1 MASLN
6 GIFDAVSYTS
16 PKVSTFNGNHDIKT
30 SCKIGEVFPLDVVPV
45 YPRDSFKMKYNLQA
59 KFSPLVAPAFQRMS
73 LKQWSFYVKNSDLWD
88 DFNEFVTGVNPK
100 LGKTAYDVDSSITPS
115 HPYFPMNKGLM
126 CGSSYIGVK
135 LNLSNIPI
143 ENALTFTKTDDGT
156 FIQTINVDIFKQ
168 ILETIK
174 ADPKA
179 AFSYE
184 YYDGSELNTIYP
196 FYNGFLKNSEY
207 RDSHCSSLT
216 ADLIFDS
223 SKNSIGS
230 ISYGCFVGTAPLS
243 RESNISSN
251 SYKVVS
257 PLNWYNCIRSKGFK
271 PLFSP
276 GSLFDYLGF
285 PCQSDLSYY
294 VHTDEFKLALRD
306 YFKDVD
312 FDSPICQFI
321 ETYLVGRNGEQPT
334 FSKKLFK
341 YCDVLLS
348 PYDNSKRLSY
358 SDQYTPIL
366 FPHPCPSVNEESG
379 DISFWDLADME
390 VPSEGDFA
398 LTCQNSL
405 SNIIVSYLVWM
416 AYRRVNTTMVFDC
429 PCFAVLPMSAISV
442 CSDEHVD
449 SLRIRGYF
457 KIWND
462 YFREPNLT
470 AEIPIPYDQGGNDF
484 WNFYRSVF
492 NYLDRSSDF
501 FSMLDWKRRYIYK
514 QFLPYFHMIPDD
526 VKPSLTSDYYM
537 INYFKLLCLWDLL
550 LTPFKHLRNRDYL
563 TGCLPN
569 TSVVD
574 VVAPIMDSSFGIQS
588 KDSSNSPYTNQGY
601 NYNTVDGYILD
612 SSKISPKPVSEVD
625 SAVGWLDIENLRITQ
640 KLKQYFT
647 SLRHTMAGIKDYIKV
662 FFDVDIDDASLHR
675 SVFLG
680 GNQQFVNVSELV
692 SNTETDSKP
701 QGSLAGRATSYGES
715 GYVNEFIKE
724 HGFIITLECLSP
736 IVSNVGGLTR
746 QLIRDT
752 RFDYFNPMF
761 AELGD
766 MSVLKKEV
774 TCMPFIG
781 NSLEC
786 STSAREFFDSTFG
799 YTQRY
804 MDLKF
809 IESKVHGDFLG
820 SLADWHLDLIQKPFN
835 KGDSELS
842 QSFLEERSDDR
853 IFSEVFDDASN
864 VYIWCECD
872 CVFQRALPAVIREVI
887 A

>member
-100 LGKTAYDVDSSITPS
+100 LGKTAYDVDPSLTPS
-115 HPYFPMNKGLM
+115 HPYFPLEKGLVF
-126 CGSSYIGVK
+126 GASHIGVK
-135 LNLSNIPI
+135 LNLNNVPFEKI
-143 ENALTFTKTDDGT
+143 LTFTKTDDGT
-156 FIQTINVDIFKQ
+156 EIQTINVDVFKQ
-168 ILETIK
+168 VLETIK
-174 ADPKA
+174 ADSKS

-184 YYDGSELNTIYP
+184 YFDGSELNTIYP
-196 FYNGFLKNSEY
+196 FYTRITKNSESRY
-207 RDSHCSSLT
+207 THSSCLT
-216 ADLIFDS
+216 AEAIFDS
-223 SKNSIGS
+223 QKRTIHS
-230 ISYGCFVGTAPLS
+230 ISYGCFHGTAPLNS
-243 RESNISSN
+243 GSSVSSD
-251 SYKVVS
+251 SYRVVS

-276 GSLFDYLGF
+276 GSLFDYLGY
-285 PCQSDLSYY
+285 PCQGDLSSF
-294 VHTDEFKLALRD
+294 VRSDEFKLMLRD
-306 YFKDVD
+306 YCKDNPGP
-312 FDSPICQFI
+312 STEFI
-321 ETYLVGRNGEQPT
+321 ESYIVGRHGELPT
-334 FSKKLFK
+334 FSDKLSHF
-341 YCDVLLS
+341 CDVYLS
-348 PYDNSKRLSY
+348 PYDSSKFLSI
-358 SDQYTPIL
+358 SDQYTPIC
-366 FPHPCPSVNEESG
+366 FPTPQPVVDEESSN
-379 DISFWDLADME
+379 ISFWDVLDME
-390 VPSEGDFA
+390 VPSSGDFA
-398 LTCQNSL
+398 LLCQNSL
-405 SNIIVSYLVWM
+405 LNIIVSYLVWM
-416 AYRRVNTTMVFDC
+416 AYRRVNTTMVSDC
-429 PCFAVLPMSAISV
+429 PCFAVLPLYSISS
-442 CSDEHVD
+442 CSEDHVD
-449 SLRIRGYF
+449 SLRLRGYF

-470 AEIPIPYDQGGNDF
+470 AEIPVPYDQGGNDF
-484 WNFYRSVF
+484 WNFHRSVF
-492 NYLDRSSDF
+492 NYLDRTSDF
-501 FSMLDWKRRYIYK
+501 FSILDWRRRYIYK
-514 QFLPYFHMIPDD
+514 QFFPYFHLTYDD
-526 VKPSLTSDYYM
+526 LNPSVQDYSM
-537 INYFKLLCLWDLL
+537 INYFKLLCFWDLL
-550 LTPFKHLRNRDYL
+550 SVPFKHLRNRDYL

-574 VVAPIMDSSFGIQS
+574 VVAPIMDSSRGIQTS
-588 KDSSNSPYTNQGY
+588 NSNSPYTNQGY
-601 NYNTVDGYILD
+601 NFNSADGYSLD
-612 SSKISPKPVSEVD
+612 SSKISPKPIHEVD
-625 SAVGWLDIENLRITQ
+625 SAIGWLDIENLRITQ

-647 SLRHTMAGIKDYIKV
+647 SLRHTMAGIKDYAKV

-715 GYVNEFIKE
+715 GFVNEFVKE
-724 HGFIITLECLSP
+724 YGFIITLECLSP

-766 MSVLKKEV
+766 MSVFKKEV
-774 TCMPFIG
+774 SCMPFI
-781 NSLEC
+781 SKPSSDFEVKDFYE
-786 STSAREFFDSTFG
+786 SVFG

-809 IESKVHGDFLG
+809 IENKVHGDFLG
-820 SLADWHLDLIQKPFN
+820 PLADWHLDLIQKPFN